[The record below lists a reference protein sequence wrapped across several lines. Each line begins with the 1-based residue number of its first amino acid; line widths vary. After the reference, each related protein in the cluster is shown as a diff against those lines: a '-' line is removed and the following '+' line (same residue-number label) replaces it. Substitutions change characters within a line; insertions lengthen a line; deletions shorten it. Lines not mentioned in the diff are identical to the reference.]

1 MSKNLK
7 PVITVAGVAL
17 ALSITFSGLVAC
29 GDKSG
34 NGDDTTTAPSIYQT
48 DADGSTYYDTSA
60 KDTTAEPQDFQSVD
74 ETVWVIVD
82 SVNLRESPSSTSKVV
97 AYPQKGDS
105 FRRVKY
111 NEKWSAVIFDGKEY
125 YISSDCLSTQDPSN
139 MNLTFNPVDYVVY
152 VTVAQ
157 CNLRDYPSTEEGMS
171 NIVYIALNAEE
182 LVAIGLSTDG
192 KWYKVLYTE
201 KETAKQ
207 VTCYVS
213 ASVVSKSRVDEG
225 FTDVTKTVYVTAEQ
239 LNIRT
244 APTADDAS
252 TIIAAAVKG
261 TALQVV
267 GVNAAGTWYKIRY
280 TVDGTEGF
288 YYISAKYTSET
299 APK

>member
-1 MSKNLK
+1 M
-7 PVITVAGVAL
+7 
-17 ALSITFSGLVAC
+17 
-29 GDKSG
+29 
-34 NGDDTTTAPSIYQT
+34 
-48 DADGSTYYDTSA
+48 
-60 KDTTAEPQDFQSVD
+60 
-74 ETVWVIVD
+74 
-82 SVNLRESPSSTSKVV
+82 

-111 NEKWSAVIFDGKEY
+111 NQKWSAVIFDGKEY
-125 YISSDCLSTQDPSN
+125 YISSDCLSTQNPET
-139 MNLTFNPVDYVVY
+139 LPTTFNPVDYVVY

-171 NIVYIALNAEE
+171 NIVYIAMNAEE
-182 LVAIGLSTDG
+182 LVAIGLSADG

-201 KETAKQ
+201 KESNKE

-213 ASVVSKSRVDEG
+213 ASVVSKSKVDEG